1 MAGTATTQVNEVDI
15 GRYRRDGCL
24 LVPGVF
30 TGEEIDG
37 MRQAISDIIA
47 RDPANEDHSWQGDF
61 MDADERGG
69 MTLKAYHDLQYHDAR
84 FTRAI
89 THPSLVSVLQV
100 LIGSDVVLHHSKMLV
115 KPPETGAPFPMHQ
128 DYPYFPHT
136 DHTMLAALVHL
147 DDTTEENGCL
157 HVIPGSHREGPL
169 KHAGSYHL
177 ADQYPLEQGTAI
189 PAKAGDVLFFS
200 YLTIHGSG
208 VNRSDR
214 ARRAVLFQYRAASD
228 RPAEITHVN
237 WGAGLVVAGCQ
248 DYHLHPHVFSVH
260 AV

>member
-1 MAGTATTQVNEVDI
+1 
-15 GRYRRDGCL
+15 
-24 LVPGVF
+24 
-30 TGEEIDG
+30 
-37 MRQAISDIIA
+37 MREAISQIIA

-61 MDADERGG
+61 MDAGELSQ

-89 THPSLVSVLQV
+89 THPRLVSVLQA
-100 LIGSDVVLHHSKMLV
+100 LIGPDVVLHHSKMLV

-136 DHTMLAALVHL
+136 DHTVLAALVHL
-147 DDTTEENGCL
+147 DDTAEENGCL
-157 HVIPGSHREGPL
+157 HVIPGSHANGPL

-177 ADQYPLEQGTAI
+177 AHEYSLDHGTPI
-189 PAKAGDVLFFS
+189 PATAGDVLFFN

-214 ARRAVLFQYRAASD
+214 PRRAVLFQYRAASD
-228 RPAEITHVN
+228 RPSEITHIN
-237 WGAGLVVAGCQ
+237 WGAGLVVAGCD
-248 DYHLHPHVFSVH
+248 DYRRHPHGFSVD
-260 AV
+260 AA